1 MMFRAGAAVAHHLR
15 AWGRRGCAMLLL
27 AAPALTLAQAPVPS
41 VGAVADAPQISV
53 ITFAP
58 GDIYWQRFGHN
69 ALLVRELDGRQR
81 LYNYGIFDFSQKNF
95 FLNFARGHMQ
105 YRLAEQSL
113 YSALLPYQ
121 HEGRWAYEQ
130 RLGLRPARRR
140 ELAAFL
146 AWNARPENADYRYDY
161 FNSNC
166 STRVRDALDRT
177 LDGALR
183 QQLLPLQLSP
193 AAARTYRGEIARLMA
208 PQPALALGMDLL
220 LGPAGDVPLNLWQ
233 HSFLPEVLMQALRQA
248 RITDASGASRPLV
261 EAEGWLLAP
270 VTPAVEMAAPA
281 QGWMGLALALGMLL
295 AALPLALDRVRSRVV
310 ARRIQAGFG
319 AASAAVFGGLGL
331 VLLASWTL
339 TEHWAIWGNHNLL
352 LLNPLNL
359 VLLPIWVRARATDW
373 RVPKWSV
380 VVALLVAAGAVLTIP
395 LQWLGGAQQQ
405 GLWIALLL
413 PWQLAMT
420 WSIYRSYSR

>member
-1 MMFRAGAAVAHHLR
+1 MTCWAGAVVAHHLR
-15 AWGRRGCAMLLL
+15 VWGRRGCAVLLL
-27 AAPALTLAQAPVPS
+27 LAPALTLAQASVPAVVPVT
-41 VGAVADAPQISV
+41 DAPQISV
-53 ITFAP
+53 VTFAP

-81 LYNYGIFDFSQKNF
+81 LYNYGIFDFAQKNF
-95 FLNFARGHMQ
+95 FLNFARGRMQ
-105 YRLAEQSL
+105 YRLAEQPL
-113 YSALLPYQ
+113 YDALLPYQ

-161 FNSNC
+161 FSSNC
-166 STRVRDALDRT
+166 STRVRDAIDRT

-183 QQLLPLQLSP
+183 PQLLAQQLSP
-193 AAARTYRGEIARLMA
+193 ASSTYRGEIARLMA

-270 VTPAVEMAAPA
+270 MAPA
-281 QGWMGLALALGMLL
+281 ATVTVPSRDPVWPALAAGILL
-295 AALPLALDRVRSRVV
+295 AALLLGLGHFRGYAV
-310 ARRIQAGFG
+310 ARRAQAVLG
-319 AASAAVFGGLGL
+319 AASVTVLGGLGL

-352 LLNPLNL
+352 LLNPLSL
-359 VLLPIWVRARATDW
+359 LLLPAWIGARAANW
-373 RVPKWSV
+373 RVSKLSV
-380 VVALLVAAGAVLTIP
+380 VTALLVAAGAVLTIP
-395 LQWLGGAQQQ
+395 LQWLPGAQLQ
-405 GLWIALLL
+405 GPWIALLL
-413 PWQLAMT
+413 PWQLALVGL
-420 WSIYRSYSR
+420 IGRAYSR